1 VAVGS
6 RPRRPPPR
14 AAARAALALALRGA
28 LLRAADRLVPPEAA
42 GQVARA
48 AIASEGSVLAGLF
61 DLALGRVVPG
71 DFTSP

>member
-1 VAVGS
+1 
-6 RPRRPPPR
+6 
-14 AAARAALALALRGA
+14 
-28 LLRAADRLVPPEAA
+28 VPPEAA

>member
-1 VAVGS
+1 MAVGS

-14 AAARAALALALRGA
+14 AAARAALALRGA

-42 GQVARA
+42 WQVARA